1 MSESKSLVNGIDA
14 CLEQTVTAGHN
25 APATN
30 SFCTKPSSSPSLLP
44 ATANSP
50 AADSTKADVRGG
62 SWFTGLTSVVNS
74 PNSYPKWHE
83 SDTAVSSPT
92 SAAGSNSDQSSSH
105 VDDDDLEPPVK
116 RLLLQHSSPAADD
129 DVSTTT
135 VVAPLLGQLLSSS
148 LDNSDDDSTATD
160 GVVDSSNADESA
172 DITPDDSIEY
182 IQHEGLLACPYVN
195 SRI

>member
-14 CLEQTVTAGHN
+14 CLEQTVTTDHN
-25 APATN
+25 ALATN

-44 ATANSP
+44 VNSP

-83 SDTAVSSPT
+83 SDAAVSSPT
-92 SAAGSNSDQSSSH
+92 SAAGSNSDQSSTR

-148 LDNSDDDSTATD
+148 LENSDDDSTATD

-172 DITPDDSIEY
+172 DITPDDSVEY
-182 IQHEGLLACPYVN
+182 IQHEGLSACPYVN